1 MANSL
6 VLNYFFFHN
15 FVWANSKGSKTVC
28 KCKTVKLRRGK
39 NNPLYSN
46 IAHYITH
53 QTHPDTKADPKR
65 LSQFILC
72 LIGVSFLLIYFY
84 SRSDWG
90 LLWVY
95 SVSAGFGGSI
105 LARNMMRN
113 RPIHNHVNSKYTC
126 SDILLFFSLLLIS
139 LSAFYVRSSF
149 DFGQPGVCLG
159 SFLGPPMQTRS
170 RLWARTQELEQEF
183 G

>member
-15 FVWANSKGSKTVC
+15 VVWANSKESKTVC
-28 KCKTVKLRRGK
+28 KCKTVKLRRGE

-65 LSQFILC
+65 LPQFILC
-72 LIGVSFLLIYFY
+72 LIGVSFLLIYVY

-90 LLWVY
+90 LLWLY
-95 SVSAGFGGSI
+95 SVSAGFG
-105 LARNMMRN
+105 
-113 RPIHNHVNSKYTC
+113 
-126 SDILLFFSLLLIS
+126 FFSLLLIS

-159 SFLGPPMQTRS
+159 SFLGPPMQTGS